1 MPEASRGSPM
11 HHLSIEVERDAVQR
25 AARGD
30 QQAVG
35 QLYDAYVEPL
45 FRFCVARVG
54 NETDAEDLTE
64 EIFLKVMCSID
75 GFEWRPLGRN
85 DRFPATVS
93 RADMSLPETP
103 PAGGAPEG
111 AGSDEQEERS
121 PFRAWLFR
129 IARNHVISHYRRQ
142 NTRASDG
149 EVPEWL
155 PDGALGPA
163 ELAERA
169 LTIEEV
175 FVAVTAL
182 PAAQREVIH
191 LRFGAGLSIAE
202 TAAALDKQQT
212 NVKVLQ
218 HKGIKR
224 LKELLEAAAA
234 PVEQRQSERQRDD
247 GRRYRRLDDR

>member
-1 MPEASRGSPM
+1 MADASHRSPM
-11 HHLSIEVERDAVQR
+11 HGLSIAIERDAVQR

-30 QQAVG
+30 QAAVG

-64 EIFLKVMCSID
+64 EIFLKVIRSID
-75 GFEWRPLGRN
+75 GFEWRPLARI
-85 DRFPATVS
+85 
-93 RADMSLPETP
+93 
-103 PAGGAPEG
+103 
-111 AGSDEQEERS
+111 GSDPDGTDEEERS

-142 NTRASDG
+142 SIRKSDG

-155 PDGALGPA
+155 PDDALGPQ

-169 LTIEEV
+169 VTIEEV
-175 FVAVTAL
+175 FAVVEAL
-182 PAAQREVIH
+182 PAAQREVIQ

-202 TAAALDKQQT
+202 TAEALDKQQT

-224 LKELLEAAAA
+224 LKELLEAAQTAQDEKRNDEG
-234 PVEQRQSERQRDD
+234 P
-247 GRRYRRLDDR
+247 RYRRLDR

>member
-1 MPEASRGSPM
+1 M
-11 HHLSIEVERDAVQR
+11 HGLSIAVERDAVSR

-30 QQAVG
+30 QHAVG

-64 EIFLKVMCSID
+64 EIFVKVMRSID
-75 GFEWRPLGRN
+75 AFEWRPLGRH
-85 DRFPATVS
+85 DRN
-93 RADMSLPETP
+93 P
-103 PAGGAPEG
+103 PARNGASADG
-111 AGSDEQEERS
+111 TGQGDQEERS

-142 NTRASDG
+142 STRASEG
-149 EVPEWL
+149 EVPDWI
-155 PDGALGPA
+155 PDETPGPA

-175 FVAVTAL
+175 FLAVEAL
-182 PAAQREVIH
+182 PAAQREVIQ
-191 LRFGAGLSIAE
+191 LRFGGGLSIAE

-224 LKELLEAAAA
+224 LRELLEAASAST
-234 PVEQRQSERQRDD
+234 EEKQHDQ
-247 GRRYRRLDDR
+247 GRRYRPTDR

>member
-30 QQAVG
+30 QRAVG

-64 EIFLKVMCSID
+64 EIFLKVMRSID

-93 RADMSLPETP
+93 LRDTP
-103 PAGGAPEG
+103 LVGAPEG
-111 AGSDEQEERS
+111 ASSDGQEERS
-121 PFRAWLFR
+121 PFRAWIFR

-142 NTRASDG
+142 NTRASEG

-169 LTIEEV
+169 LTVEEV
-175 FVAVTAL
+175 FLAVRAL
-182 PAAQREVIH
+182 SPAQREVIQ

-224 LKELLEAAAA
+224 LKELLEAATA
-234 PVEQRQSERQRDD
+234 PKEEKQNDD
-247 GRRYRRLDDR
+247 GRRHRHLDR

>member
-1 MPEASRGSPM
+1 MADASHRSPM
-11 HHLSIEVERDAVQR
+11 PGLPISVERDAVQR
-25 AARGD
+25 AARGE

-64 EIFLKVMCSID
+64 EIFLKVIRSID
-75 GFEWRPLGRN
+75 GFEWRPLAR
-85 DRFPATVS
+85 T
-93 RADMSLPETP
+93 E
-103 PAGGAPEG
+103 GGADGTEE
-111 AGSDEQEERS
+111 AEERS

-142 NTRASDG
+142 SVRKSEG
-149 EVPEWL
+149 EVPEWI
-155 PDGALGPA
+155 PDEALGPQ
-163 ELAERA
+163 ELAERSV
-169 LTIEEV
+169 TIEEV
-175 FVAVTAL
+175 FAVVEAL
-182 PAAQREVIH
+182 PAAQREVIQ

-202 TAAALDKQQT
+202 TAEALDKQQT

-224 LKELLEAAAA
+224 LKELLDEAQA
-234 PVEQRQSERQRDD
+234 RQDEKQNDD
-247 GRRYRRLDDR
+247 RRRYRRLDR